1 MAFSRSE
8 HVMSVIE
15 QLVKTI
21 WNRVIPNSVNTG
33 KPFLR
38 MTYEE
43 AMTKVFSTADS
54 IDKVRQ
60 R

>member
-21 WNRVIPNSVNTG
+21 WNRVIPNSVNTDE
-33 KPFLR
+33 PFLR

-43 AMTKVFSTADS
+43 AMTKVPSPVDS

>member
-8 HVMSVIE
+8 DVMSVIE
-15 QLVKTI
+15 QLVKKI
-21 WNRVIPNSVNTG
+21 WNRVIPNSVDTH

-38 MTYEE
+38 MTYQE
-43 AMTKVFSTADS
+43 AMTKVPSTVHS
-54 IDKVRQ
+54 IDEVRQ